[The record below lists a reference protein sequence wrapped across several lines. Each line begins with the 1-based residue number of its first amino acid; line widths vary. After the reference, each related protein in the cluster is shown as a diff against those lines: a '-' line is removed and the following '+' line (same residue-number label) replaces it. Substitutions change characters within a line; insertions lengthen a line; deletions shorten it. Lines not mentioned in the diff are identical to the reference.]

1 MTISVTF
8 KNMESSEHLK
18 QYAVKR
24 FEKLSRFCSHFE
36 PVDIQITMLLDNK
49 VRHKAEVHV
58 VGKGLNISALEESAD
73 MYASID
79 MVLDKVEAQIKKLA
93 EKQKDRRRTAAETRM
108 VRMEVLSYPPEGEL
122 VGPKVVSS
130 DIFSADPLEVDEAAT
145 KLEQAK
151 HDFWVF
157 LNAETNRVNV
167 IYKRSNGDF
176 GLIDPDV

>member
-79 MVLDKVEAQIKKLA
+79 MVLDKIEAQIKKLA
-93 EKQKDRRRTAAETRM
+93 EKQKDRRRSAAPRPVAPPVIPTATDWGTACVIDIVVETT
-108 VRMEVLSYPPEGEL
+108 L
-122 VGPKVVSS
+122 
-130 DIFSADPLEVDEAAT
+130 
-145 KLEQAK
+145 
-151 HDFWVF
+151 
-157 LNAETNRVNV
+157 
-167 IYKRSNGDF
+167 
-176 GLIDPDV
+176 GLIGSLFD

>member
-79 MVLDKVEAQIKKLA
+79 MVLDKLEVQVKKQFEKIKDK
-93 EKQKDRRRTAAETRM
+93 RRDARQVRM
-108 VRMEVLSYPPEGEL
+108 VRMDVISFDDVEKPGEHHIVRSDSYE
-122 VGPKVVSS
+122 PK
-130 DIFSADPLEVDEAAT
+130 PLHVEEAAVQLT
-145 KLEQAK
+145 KSSHEFL
-151 HDFWVF
+151 VF
-157 LNAETNRVNV
+157 INADNDKVNV
-167 IYKRSNGDF
+167 IYKLRNGGL
-176 GLIDPDV
+176 GLIDPAV

>member
-1 MTISVTF
+1 MNISYTF

-18 QYAVKR
+18 QYAAKR

-36 PVDIQITMLLDNK
+36 PVDIQVTLLVDK
-49 VRHKAEVHV
+49 VRHKAEAHA
-58 VGKGLNISALEESAD
+58 VGKNLNVSALEESGD

-122 VGPKVVSS
+122 RDSKVVSS
-130 DIFSADPLEVDEAAT
+130 DIFSAEPLEVDEAAT
-145 KLEQAK
+145 KLEQAA

>member
-1 MTISVTF
+1 M
-8 KNMESSEHLK
+8 
-18 QYAVKR
+18 
-24 FEKLSRFCSHFE
+24 
-36 PVDIQITMLLDNK
+36 DIQVTLLVDK
-49 VRHKAEVHV
+49 VRHKAEAHA
-58 VGKGLNISALEESAD
+58 VGKNLNVSALEESGD

-79 MVLDKVEAQIKKLA
+79 MVLDKIEAQIKKLA

-122 VGPKVVSS
+122 RDRKVVSS
-130 DIFSADPLEVDEAAT
+130 DIFSAEPLEVDEAAT
-145 KLEQAK
+145 RLEQAE

-157 LNAETNRVNV
+157 LNAETNRVNI